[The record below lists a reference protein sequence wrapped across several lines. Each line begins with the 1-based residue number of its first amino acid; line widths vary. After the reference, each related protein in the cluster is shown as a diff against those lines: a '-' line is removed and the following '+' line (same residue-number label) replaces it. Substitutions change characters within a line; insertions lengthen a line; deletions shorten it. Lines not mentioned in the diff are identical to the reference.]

1 MVSWS
6 LARLGLAAERPNRT
20 GSPRHPSLRM
30 HDAGVPVKIFT
41 IDEASELFGFPDTAE
56 PKGKTAYTLLD
67 TGNFGFISS
76 DESDEWIATGR
87 WELAEEFI
95 FAAIKSGKL
104 RLIGRLASGRN
115 RVGGVVESVE
125 LSLIAPGVVRE
136 RVIDRWD
143 GELVLV
149 SNHDEADDEGEK
161 EFVDLHIFEEDLL
174 KLAGDL
180 FDYRSDARGDA
191 ATSVD
196 HSTYGPPKLV
206 HPATPTVGA
215 ETECAQWFRGEV
227 PEVPEKG
234 PGKHAMWDEARK
246 KFGGR
251 LSYRA
256 FSRVWDQLAPP
267 EWKQAGRKPGR
278 RN

>member
-1 MVSWS
+1 M
-6 LARLGLAAERPNRT
+6 
-20 GSPRHPSLRM
+20 GSPRRLSLRM
-30 HDAGVPVKIFT
+30 HDAGVLVKILT

-56 PKGKTAYTLLD
+56 PKGKTAYQLRD
-67 TGNFGFISS
+67 TGTFAFVSS
-76 DESDEWIATGR
+76 EESDEWVASGR

-104 RLIGRLASGRN
+104 RLLGRLASERN
-115 RVGGVVESVE
+115 RPGGAIESVE
-125 LSLIAPGVVRE
+125 ISMIDLGIVRQ

-149 SNHDEADDEGEK
+149 SNHDDADDEEEK

-174 KLAGDL
+174 KLTGDL
-180 FDYRSDARGDA
+180 FDYRSEAKGDA

-196 HSTYGPPKLV
+196 HSTNGPPKLV
-206 HPATPTVGA
+206 HPATPTAGA
-215 ETECAQWFRGEV
+215 ETKCAQWFRDEV

>member
-1 MVSWS
+1 
-6 LARLGLAAERPNRT
+6 
-20 GSPRHPSLRM
+20 M
-30 HDAGVPVKIFT
+30 HDAGVPVKILT

-56 PKGKTAYTLLD
+56 PKGKTAYQLLD
-67 TGNFGFISS
+67 TGGIAFVSS
-76 DESDEWIATGR
+76 EESDEWVASGR

-104 RLIGRLASGRN
+104 RLIGRMASERSRAAGAI
-115 RVGGVVESVE
+115 ETIE
-125 LSLIAPGVVRE
+125 LSMIDPRVVRQ

-149 SNHDEADDEGEK
+149 SNHDDADDEEEK

-180 FDYRSDARGDA
+180 FAYRSEARGDA
-191 ATSVD
+191 ATSLD
-196 HSTYGPPKLV
+196 HSAYGPPKLV

-215 ETECAQWFRGEV
+215 ETECAQWFRDEV
-227 PEVPEKG
+227 PAVPEKG

-267 EWKQAGRKPGR
+267 EWKQAGRKPGS